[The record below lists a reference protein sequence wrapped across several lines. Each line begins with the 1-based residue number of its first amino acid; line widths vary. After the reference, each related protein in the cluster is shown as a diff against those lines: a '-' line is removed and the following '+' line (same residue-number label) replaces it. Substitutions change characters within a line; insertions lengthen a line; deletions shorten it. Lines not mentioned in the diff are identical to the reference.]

1 MLARSYIIVFLLLTI
16 HLITMNNDQLKEGR
30 VFHQEIVEILHGLF
44 LLNAESESLKTKI
57 NDRMNHCES
66 IIKESHSNVST
77 MELLDRLIKEVGEA
91 YQSLQAMKQEIQVFQ
106 DNIID
111 LVGDDIDM
119 YHKSQ
124 SQCNELCDR
133 VKKNTDILQEK
144 SLTLF
149 EMIHSYMDKECV
161 EDQDVKQLII
171 TTIHDMFNHLSDD
184 IMHDN
189 RYGIDSNSRLC
200 HIRNEQQERCCLQ
213 IQNLIKNTTQKWNE
227 QLSAQNNLSDIVQ
240 AINLLM
246 NQWNIEA
253 NQLLHKENNL
263 NLIAQLVKQEI
274 LLQNINNAIVLF
286 TQQYANQS
294 ESMICGY
301 ELHLKKMLITIEK
314 ELKELLSLNGS
325 QITAKTNAC
334 SHMICMQIYDMQS
347 SLIQYLNN
355 LKSLIIMNALDQS
368 MQSNLFK
375 DTLTS
380 LSNQLQN
387 QVQEIHAMIT
397 WKSIEIES
405 QLRTINAQEISTIA
419 QATSNIKTAL
429 QAVNLDEVDAIV
441 QATQAISAQASSTL
455 SNFEKDIAIEYN
467 KLCSKRAVIDLSIK
481 NDAAYGILKAKEHI
495 AESAQNTNALLAE
508 QSTNIIGNIL
518 ESTSYAFT
526 DLTLQHDALRSKLA
540 VVQNDIT
547 GIAKKID
554 RHTCDMTCQ
563 HAEICKKISNTEKR
577 SVQEIATTNVNVS
590 NIGFQVA
597 VAIAEFAEQMGALL
611 EGRTS
616 VLNGLVSA
624 INLITKKFIEPPII

>member
-1 MLARSYIIVFLLLTI
+1 MLARSYIIAFLLFTI

-30 VFHQEIVEILHGLF
+30 VFQQEIVEILHGLF
-44 LLNAESESLKTKI
+44 LLNAESESLKSKI
-57 NDRMNHCES
+57 NDRMYHCES
-66 IIKESHSNVST
+66 IIKESLSNAST

-91 YQSLQAMKQEIQVFQ
+91 YQSLQAMKQEIQVFH
-106 DNIID
+106 DNIIH

-124 SQCNELCDR
+124 SQCNELLDR
-133 VKKNTDILQEK
+133 VKKDTDILQEK

-149 EMIHSYMDKECV
+149 EMIHSYMDKESE
-161 EDQDVKQLII
+161 EDQEVNQLVI
-171 TTIHDMFNHLSDD
+171 TTIHDMFKHLSDD

-189 RYGIDSNSRLC
+189 RCGIERDSRLC

-227 QLSAQNNLSDIVQ
+227 MLCTQHHLSDIVQ
-240 AINLLM
+240 TINLLM

-263 NLIAQLVKQEI
+263 DLVAQLVKQEI

-286 TQQYANQS
+286 AQRYANQS

-301 ELHLKKMLITIEK
+301 ELHLKKMLIMIEK
-314 ELKELLSLNGS
+314 ELKELLSLNES
-325 QITAKTNAC
+325 QITTKTNAC
-334 SHMICMQIYDMQS
+334 SYRICMQIYDMQS
-347 SLIQYLNN
+347 TLIRYLDN

-368 MQSNLFK
+368 MQPNLFK

-387 QVQEIHAMIT
+387 QAQEVHAMIT
-397 WKSIEIES
+397 WKSIEIGS
-405 QLRTINAQEISTIA
+405 QLRAINAQEISTIA
-419 QATSNIKTAL
+419 QATSNIKTTL
-429 QAVNLDEVDAIV
+429 QTATLDEVDAIV
-441 QATQAISAQASSTL
+441 QAAQAVSAQALSTL

-467 KLCSKRAVIDLSIK
+467 KLCSKIAVIDLAIK
-481 NDAAYGILKAKEHI
+481 NDVAYGILKAKEHI
-495 AESAQNTNALLAE
+495 AESAQNTDALLAE

-518 ESTSYAFT
+518 ESTSHALT
-526 DLTLQHDALRSKLA
+526 DLTLQHDVLCAKFA
-540 VVQNDIT
+540 VAQNDIT
-547 GIAKKID
+547 DIAKKFD

-590 NIGFQVA
+590 NMGFQAA
-597 VAIAEFAEQMGALL
+597 VAIAEFAEQTGALL

-624 INLITKKFIEPPII
+624 INLITKKFIEAPII